1 MNNLNK
7 AYEIINSIPLDASRE
22 LAFDKAKLAYE
33 ESKLC
38 SEASIIMSHCYKKF
52 IDKER
57 ILLENIELLVDV
69 IYNQNLHNEAFVN
82 NLNRVNYE
90 LGSLY
95 YEEGMFKKAL
105 KVFEKIKDSDI
116 ELVKYKL
123 MGTYVFL
130 EDEKI
135 EEYYKSLVN
144 NLNETE
150 FVRISFTYMIYL
162 YKKGE
167 LDKARELLN
176 TIDSINPDIKK
187 ALKEEEVK
195 NEEAYRILKNNS
207 LLINSCPYIIKDLV
221 I

>member
-1 MNNLNK
+1 MNDLNK
-7 AYEIINSIPLDASRE
+7 AYEIINSIPLDASRD
-22 LAFDKAKLAYE
+22 LALGKAKLAYE

-38 SEASIIMSHCYKKF
+38 SEAAIIMSHCFEKF

-57 ILLENIELLVDV
+57 VLLENIGLLIDV
-69 IYNQNLHNEAFVN
+69 IYNQNLHNEIFVN
-82 NLNRVNYE
+82 NLNMVNYE

-123 MGTYVFL
+123 MGTYAFL
-130 EDEKI
+130 EDDKT
-135 EEYYKSLVN
+135 EEYYKTLVN

-162 YKKGE
+162 YKKAE
-167 LDKARELLN
+167 LDKARELLKN
-176 TIDSINPDIKK
+176 IYSINPDIKK

-207 LLINSCPYIIKDLV
+207 LLINSCPYIIRDLV